1 MLICT
6 GPRSASAMSRAREV
20 SSAIRSGR
28 LIWVWKRVILE
39 KIGICSVSWKPPM
52 PIVALPVSGVMQTT
66 GECAQ

>member
-1 MLICT
+1 MLIWT
-6 GPRSASAMSRAREV
+6 GPRSASARSRAREV

-28 LIWVWKRVILE
+28 LMWAWNLVIFE

>member
-1 MLICT
+1 MLIWT
-6 GPRSASAMSRAREV
+6 GPRSASARSSAREV

-28 LIWVWKRVILE
+28 LMWVWNLVIFE